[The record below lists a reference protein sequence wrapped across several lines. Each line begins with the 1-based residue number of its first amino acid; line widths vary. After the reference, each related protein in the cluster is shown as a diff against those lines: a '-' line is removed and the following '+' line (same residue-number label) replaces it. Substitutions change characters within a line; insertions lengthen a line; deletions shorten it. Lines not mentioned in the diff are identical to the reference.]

1 MHAREKENASVCTDI
16 LADLGQCSTSDDACT
31 LEGGTIIRSD
41 EPLDNSLSLNIK
53 NP

>member
-16 LADLGQCSTSDDACT
+16 LVDLGQCSTSDDACT

-41 EPLDNSLSLNIK
+41 EPLDNSVSLNIK